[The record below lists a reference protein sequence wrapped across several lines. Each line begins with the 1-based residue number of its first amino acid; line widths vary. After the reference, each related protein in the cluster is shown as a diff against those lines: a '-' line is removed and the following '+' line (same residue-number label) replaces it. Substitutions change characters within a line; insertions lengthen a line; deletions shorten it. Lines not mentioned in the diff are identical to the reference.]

1 MVSPDASRVPSAW
14 SLRTIVQPLR
24 PGPGSTT
31 GTWER
36 LSNVKPTPSLAS
48 RPATTCSACSQN
60 SSRSPRDSSIS
71 NSHTSVAPSAPGPQ
85 LECSILTITAYRPS
99 HSPGTSPCPP
109 CPKPSHPSRPSAAK
123 DAAANEQRLGEDGM
137 RASLPATS
145 PGALGASSGV
155 VRPRPADPPMSPF
168 DRSLALRVVGVVF
181 VTAALAAVVIV
192 ATDES
197 GSTAPMRVARLCALQ
212 PALAALGCWAVQA
225 QAEARG
231 ELRALLGLGASP
243 WRLCR
248 GPCVAAWGLGA
259 LALVTL
265 ASPWADPSS
274 LFPVVAPAAWERVG
288 GQLVDPVHGVSV
300 DARGALRFLGQSAR
314 RVAQG
319 PGAAAAC
326 WALA

>member
-1 MVSPDASRVPSAW
+1 
-14 SLRTIVQPLR
+14 
-24 PGPGSTT
+24 
-31 GTWER
+31 
-36 LSNVKPTPSLAS
+36 
-48 RPATTCSACSQN
+48 
-60 SSRSPRDSSIS
+60 
-71 NSHTSVAPSAPGPQ
+71 
-85 LECSILTITAYRPS
+85 
-99 HSPGTSPCPP
+99 
-109 CPKPSHPSRPSAAK
+109 
-123 DAAANEQRLGEDGM
+123 M

-145 PGALGASSGV
+145 PGALGANSGV
-155 VRPRPADPPMSPF
+155 VRSRPADPMSPF

-192 ATDES
+192 ATDEA

-314 RVAQG
+314 GVAQG

-326 WALA
+326 WALAPLAAIVPVWIGAPARASVRAGTGLLSVGVVLVLLHAVAAIQIAPEWLAAAALPLAAQALAGYLKH